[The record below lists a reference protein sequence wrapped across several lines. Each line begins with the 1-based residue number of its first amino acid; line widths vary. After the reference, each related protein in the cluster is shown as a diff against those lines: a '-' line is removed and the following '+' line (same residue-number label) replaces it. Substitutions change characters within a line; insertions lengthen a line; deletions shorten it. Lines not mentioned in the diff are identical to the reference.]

1 MSPNTR
7 VPLITTAKRRDHFPG
22 CDATCHAGLY
32 HGSPIVLW
40 RTVTPIIVTGSRVAR
55 GKLTVRATPNA

>member
-7 VPLITTAKRRDHFPG
+7 VPLITTAKTKDHVLG

-32 HGSPIVLW
+32 HGSPVVLW
-40 RTVTPIIVTGSRVAR
+40 QTATPIIVGRVAGR
-55 GKLTVRATPNA
+55 TWKTNGTYYT